1 MNKNVVRRVSAASI
15 LRWSAHR
22 AVVLLVTSVVRTVKA
37 VRPRQTSPAGTTVCI
52 ESGVIGFT
60 LIDVQE
66 VERTAVEHYGRD
78 RVARVIVGHR
88 NRYLRN
94 AGKALSRTRPR
105 FYWVD
110 PRSGSQHFIRGPLQ
124 SAGLAIL
131 LAWHDITPIV
141 WLTDVPH
148 RRWRLQAEILSSGSG
163 VAFILE
169 NPSSSSVQLAHRNFL
184 GPTPMPI
191 SAITLKMLEGL
202 ASGESADRAVSQPT
216 AVFVGSLYEPRTTT
230 LGIIREELSRR
241 GHRLEVQARALGGAR
256 ISDSEYWSRLATAA
270 VVFTTAAQVT
280 APRGIDTTD
289 SPHLVYRY
297 TEALAA
303 GAALVAPRVPHSE
316 HVFAPGIHYAA
327 YETEE
332 EAVELLDSLLRDAG
346 RREAMGRAGRKR
358 VEELSSSSSVWLLA
372 EQHVASRARR

>member
-1 MNKNVVRRVSAASI
+1 M
-15 LRWSAHR
+15 
-22 AVVLLVTSVVRTVKA
+22 LLVLSVVRTVKA
-37 VRPRQTSPAGTTVCI
+37 MRPKHTSSAGTMVCI
-52 ESGVIGFT
+52 ESGAIGFT

-78 RVARVIVGHR
+78 RVARVIVEDR

-94 AGKALSRTRPR
+94 AREALSRTRPK

-110 PRSGSQHFIRGPLQ
+110 PRSSSQHFIRGPLQ

-131 LAWHDITPIV
+131 LAWHDVAPIV

-163 VAFILE
+163 VGFVLE
-169 NPSSSSVQLAHRNFL
+169 SPANSSVQLAHSNFL
-184 GPTPMPI
+184 GPMPMPI
-191 SAITLKMLEGL
+191 SGATLKMLEGL
-202 ASGESADRAVSQPT
+202 ASGEPADRAARQPT

-230 LGIIREELSRR
+230 MGTISEELSRR
-241 GHRLEVQARALGGAR
+241 GHRLEVHARALGGTR
-256 ISDSEYWSRLATAA
+256 ISDLEYWSRLANAA

-303 GAALVAPRVPHSE
+303 GTALVAPRVPYSE

-332 EAVELLDSLLRDAG
+332 EAVELLDSLLNDVT
-346 RREAMGRAGRKR
+346 RREAMGKAGRKR
-358 VEELSSSSSVWLLA
+358 VKELSSASSVWLLA
-372 EQHVASRARR
+372 EQQVTVRSRR